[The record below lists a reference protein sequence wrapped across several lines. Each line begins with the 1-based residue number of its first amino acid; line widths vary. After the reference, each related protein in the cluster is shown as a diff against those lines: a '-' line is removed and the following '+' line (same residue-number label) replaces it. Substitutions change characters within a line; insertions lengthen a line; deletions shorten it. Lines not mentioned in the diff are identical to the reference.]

1 MDSSASKASKHCP
14 TTFHIVFLD
23 SHSEWSKHINSAI
36 GKWSAIGASS
46 NLSLGKSAI
55 ICSPTLPLSLRHV
68 IHLNM
73 ADLTTQLPQITQKPK
88 HLISFKVIPLPLWAV
103 LLWYIAQSDQW
114 PGFSLAILLKLTFI
128 TESWH
133 FSSFTNSD
141 NTMFVHKWI

>member
-1 MDSSASKASKHCP
+1 MLLIDPAKLESFSERMCLTFPLWAINLLSAWTNESVPRLSNVNMDSSASKASKHCP

-88 HLISFKVIPLPLWAV
+88 HLISFKVIPLPL
-103 LLWYIAQSDQW
+103 
-114 PGFSLAILLKLTFI
+114 
-128 TESWH
+128 
-133 FSSFTNSD
+133 
-141 NTMFVHKWI
+141 